1 VPKYPRGVL
10 SLGNKITLDEIKAPM
25 LNAKGSILTDN
36 RSALTQWA
44 GAALGLPEVQVQVRL
59 RGNHLHI
66 LCEAAEC
73 PPQRLVVAK
82 YSEALSVTDLE
93 KLLPRNLPQIYQVFL
108 CGRRLGARQNN
119 WTVRLECNS
128 SNRNQQPLKRPEAQP
143 LVTPPPE
150 PPIASKEIRNL
161 GKRKPERESSPTH
174 TAANPIAAAGEGRI
188 ITQNGSIAPEN
199 QETEVFAISPL
210 TIDTT
215 STSKLSAASV
225 PLHSSSYSM
234 TAGQVTQQSTAIL
247 EVPSQENNGTQDE
260 GTLTI
265 SCERL
270 ARRGYPDAIASYLS
284 EILGALGVSVK
295 VSIREQGREGARE
308 QKSEEV
314 GEDTTVS
321 STLPLV
327 RRLCVLCESAYSP
340 DPSLL
345 AEPIAQRLRDLK
357 LEDFR
362 DAVICS
368 QVRGEA
374 KPDWMLRV
382 DLTPPSQMLKEWAR
396 WGDVAAIARL
406 LNQEL
411 AAFGIEVRATL
422 KEFTLHLFCNK
433 TFGKQGSEGAEE
445 QGSRGAG
452 ETGRRGIFSVAN
464 SSTPDKQ
471 IVRDALAPILA
482 AIAPQGIRAATVYG
496 VEAPHSQEDETPVW
510 IDWLDLP
517 AAHHPDLAVSAVTL
531 AAQGD
536 RSALTFL
543 INRLLNP
550 NLDRKLQTG
559 GIRVLILAKGDL
571 LHIMSESPTCP
582 SQSKVGPPIA
592 QFLRQLKIPGIVGV
606 RVYGRRAGQKL
617 PLWRYGVEVG
627 TAVSPASP
635 VAPAK
640 PLSKIAKSSFEKDI
654 APEFAP
660 SAADMAFTALDGD
673 LILTPD
679 FPGEAV
685 IADVGIR
692 PRPRKLG
699 KGLLGL
705 QRSLVSSGLFVPNDA
720 LSTTVATSHHG
731 WRDRRAAIALVWA
744 AAGCFLAFQ
753 TDSFLGNFLES
764 FASNST
770 QVEEQGSG
778 GDGEQGSE
786 GAEERGSGGAREQR
800 SGGAGERGSE
810 GAGEQRSRGAGEQE
824 TIADSFNAKPRTAAG
839 SEALPETKQTGAIS
853 QNSEGLGV
861 ESNNVSNSKTREV
874 SLPQL
879 PLQQSPQTN
888 STEVFNGSGFTKPG
902 TASIELPANSNSQ
915 ESFSTLDS
923 VESYPTF
930 RSDQLDE
937 QLVRYQ
943 KYIRT
948 HKRLPDIMIVGSS
961 RALRG
966 VEPTV
971 LEKALAL
978 QGYPGLKVYNFGVNG
993 ATVQVVDLIL
1003 RRVLPVE
1010 QLPKLIVLAD
1020 GARAVNS
1027 GRIDVTYNAIATSE
1041 GYRQLAQGTWKIHAN
1056 RVTASTS
1063 KSAATAPL
1071 SPVAEFMQNIDKRGV
1086 AIEEFLNHKLEGV
1099 SGTYRNRDR
1108 LKTFLRSL
1116 VISQVQSS
1124 QVSNKEQ
1131 QIAEEKL
1138 IVDSGQ
1144 TSEFD
1149 SNGFLP
1155 IDIRFAPA
1163 TYYQQHSKVS
1173 GDYDADYQSFQLVGR
1188 QTDAI
1193 KNLVEFTK
1201 AHNINL
1207 VFVNMPLTKDYLD
1220 PVRGEYEQEFREQM
1234 QQLAAETGLIF
1245 RDIGL
1250 LWPEAREN
1258 FSDPSHLNRY
1268 GAVEVSKQLAKDPM
1282 IPWPTRN

>member
-1 VPKYPRGVL
+1 
-10 SLGNKITLDEIKAPM
+10 M
-25 LNAKGSILTDN
+25 TDN

-66 LCEAAEC
+66 LCEAVEC
-73 PPQRLVVAK
+73 PPQSIVVAQ

-93 KLLPRNLPQIYQVFL
+93 KLVPRNLPRIYQVFL

-119 WTVRLECNS
+119 WTVKLECNS
-128 SNRNQQPLKRPEAQP
+128 PNRNQQPLKRQEAQP
-143 LVTPPPE
+143 LVTPPPAS
-150 PPIASKEIRNL
+150 PTGSKEVRNL
-161 GKRKPERESSPTH
+161 GKSKLEREISQPHNAPNQASNAIAVPGEVRISTD
-174 TAANPIAAAGEGRI
+174 NVPIAA
-188 ITQNGSIAPEN
+188 QSQEN
-199 QETEVFAISPL
+199 EVFATSPL
-210 TIDTT
+210 TIDTA
-215 STSKLSAASV
+215 STSRLSAASV
-225 PLHSSSYSM
+225 PLHPLSYPM
-234 TAGQVTQQSTAIL
+234 TAGQITQQSTATL
-247 EVPSQENNGTQDE
+247 EVPSEESNSTQDE

-295 VSIREQGREGARE
+295 VSIREQGSEGALERG
-308 QKSEEV
+308 SEGA
-314 GEDTTVS
+314 GENSVS
-321 STLPLV
+321 SPLLLV
-327 RRLCVLCESAYSP
+327 RRLWVLCESAYSP

-406 LNQEL
+406 LNEEL
-411 AAFGIEVRATL
+411 VTFGIEVRATL
-422 KEFTLHLFCNK
+422 KEFTLHLFCNNAL
-433 TFGKQGSEGAEE
+433 GER
-445 QGSRGAG
+445 GSRGAG
-452 ETGRRGIFSVAN
+452 AQGSGGAGETERQRSFSVPS

-471 IVRDALAPILA
+471 VVREAIAPILA
-482 AIAPQGIRAATVYG
+482 AIAPQGIRGATVYG
-496 VEAPHSQEDETPVW
+496 VEAPRSQGEETPVW

-531 AAQGD
+531 ATQGD

-559 GIRVLILAKGDL
+559 GIRALILPKGDL

-617 PLWRYGVEVG
+617 PLWRYGVEVS
-627 TAVSPASP
+627 TAVPEVSP

-640 PLSKIAKSSFEKDI
+640 PLSKIARPSFDRDI
-654 APEFAP
+654 VPEFAP
-660 SAADMAFTALDGD
+660 SAADMAFTGLEGD
-673 LILTPD
+673 LVLSPD
-679 FPGEAV
+679 FPGTTVRPDER
-685 IADVGIR
+685 IR
-692 PRPRKLG
+692 SRPRKLG
-699 KGLLGL
+699 QGLLGL
-705 QRSLVSSGLFVPNDA
+705 QRSLISSGLFVPNDA
-720 LSTTVATSHHG
+720 LSTTVANSNDG
-731 WRDRRAAIALVWA
+731 WRDRRTAIALVWA
-744 AAGCFLAFQ
+744 AAGCLLAFQ
-753 TDSFLGNFLES
+753 TDSLLGKFLES
-764 FASNST
+764 FASNNTTT
-770 QVEEQGSG
+770 QVEE
-778 GDGEQGSE
+778 
-786 GAEERGSGGAREQR
+786 RG
-800 SGGAGERGSE
+800 
-810 GAGEQRSRGAGEQE
+810 SRGAGELLSRGNLEQGSI
-824 TIADSFNAKPRTAAG
+824 TDSFHSKPLTVARR
-839 SEALPETKQTGAIS
+839 EALPGKKQTEASS
-853 QNSEGLGV
+853 QNGSALGV
-861 ESNNVSNSKTREV
+861 QQSNLSNPETREV

-879 PLQQSPQTN
+879 PLQQSPQSN

-902 TASIELPANSNSQ
+902 TASVEISANNNSQ
-915 ESFSTLDS
+915 ESFSTSDS
-923 VESYPTF
+923 VENYPTF

-971 LEKALAL
+971 LEKALAE

-1041 GYRQLAQGTWKIHAN
+1041 GYRQLAQGTWKIHTN
-1056 RVTASTS
+1056 RLAQATS
-1063 KSAATAPL
+1063 KSAAPVPL
-1071 SPVAEFMQNIDKRGV
+1071 SPIAEFVQNIDNRGV
-1086 AIEEFLNHKLEGV
+1086 AIEEFLNHRLERV

-1108 LKTFLRSL
+1108 LKSFLRSL
-1116 VISQVQSS
+1116 IISQQQPALVP
-1124 QVSNKEQ
+1124 NKEP
-1131 QIAEEKL
+1131 QIAKQNL

-1144 TSEFD
+1144 KSEFD

-1155 IDIRFAPA
+1155 IDLRFEPA

-1193 KNLVEFTK
+1193 KNLAEFTK
-1201 AHNINL
+1201 AHNVNL

-1220 PVRGEYEQEFREQM
+1220 PVRGEYEQEFRQQM

-1268 GAVEVSKQLAKDPM
+1268 GAVEVSKHLAQDPM

>member
-1 VPKYPRGVL
+1 MPKYPRGVL

-93 KLLPRNLPQIYQVFL
+93 KLLPRNLPRIYQVFL

-150 PPIASKEIRNL
+150 PPIAAKEIRNL
-161 GKRKPERESSPTH
+161 GKKKPERESSPTH

-210 TIDTT
+210 TIDTA
-215 STSKLSAASV
+215 STSQLSAASV

-295 VSIREQGREGARE
+295 VSIREQGKEGSLERGSGGAGEQGSEGA
-308 QKSEEV
+308 
-314 GEDTTVS
+314 GETTVS
-321 STLPLV
+321 SPLPLV

-433 TFGKQGSEGAEE
+433 TFGKQGSGGSEE
-445 QGSRGAG
+445 QRSGGAGERGSRGAG
-452 ETGRRGIFSVAN
+452 ERGSRGAGERGKGGSFSVA
-464 SSTPDKQ
+464 SASTPDKQ

-482 AIAPQGIRAATVYG
+482 AIAPQGIRAATLYG

-559 GIRVLILAKGDL
+559 GIRVLILPKGDL

-640 PLSKIAKSSFEKDI
+640 PLSKIARPTFEKDI

-660 SAADMAFTALDGD
+660 SSADMAFTGLDGD

-679 FPGEAV
+679 FPGESV

-692 PRPRKLG
+692 PRPRQLG

-705 QRSLVSSGLFVPNDA
+705 QRSLVSFGLFVPNDA
-720 LSTTVATSHHG
+720 LSTTVANSERG

-770 QVEEQGSG
+770 QVEA
-778 GDGEQGSE
+778 QGSE
-786 GAEERGSGGAREQR
+786 
-800 SGGAGERGSE
+800 GAGERGSE
-810 GAGEQRSRGAGEQE
+810 GAGEQE
-824 TIADSFNAKPRTAAG
+824 TIADSFNAKPLTAAG

-861 ESNNVSNSKTREV
+861 EPDNISNSKTREV

-915 ESFSTLDS
+915 ESFSKLDS

-971 LEKALAL
+971 LEKALAQ

-1056 RVTASTS
+1056 RVSESTS
-1063 KSAATAPL
+1063 KSAAAAPL
-1071 SPVAEFMQNIDKRGV
+1071 SPIAELMQNIDKRGV
-1086 AIEEFLNHKLEGV
+1086 EIEEFLNHRLEQV

-1116 VISQVQSS
+1116 VISQVQPPR
-1124 QVSNKEQ
+1124 VPNKEQ

-1144 TSEFD
+1144 TSEFE